1 MPSINGRSHQ
11 PSQPQHLTLRELRRS
26 MERAIR
32 ICAQLEERGC
42 QIQSAH
48 CHTGHIQITIAP
60 PPPDALPTY
69 GYLEPHRGAPTGAEV
84 HCVSV
89 LGNATVEWTR

>member
-26 MERAIR
+26 MERAM
-32 ICAQLEERGC
+32 
-42 QIQSAH
+42 
-48 CHTGHIQITIAP
+48 ITIAP